1 MHCSFDAS
9 PWEVAVWGVP
19 CMVLW
24 LGLDAFTVMAWVQA
38 LVWEVIPQAI
48 SCSQKK
54 KKCCNL
60 EAGQHLLEFWI
71 WIALAGGRALTRRTT
86 LIFSLFPLHN
96 LLGFWLHLSL
106 NPCVDKIWAVSAGTE
121 EKLKCQ
127 PQSGHFLRMPG
138 NLDQIHGVRNEV
150 KYDRC
155 NKEALVCILEY
166 RVRKTLRV
174 MIPRSKCWLCRPFWA
189 CGHFLLPVYR
199 RSYLGRAAPYWSI
212 WWERVLK
219 NNS

>member
-1 MHCSFDAS
+1 MLSLSWPGFR
-9 PWEVAVWGVP
+9 
-19 CMVLW
+19 LW
-24 LGLDAFTVMAWVQA
+24 SGKWSHKPFHAA
-38 LVWEVIPQAI
+38 
-48 SCSQKK
+48 KK